1 MNGHTIIPLLQ
12 ACAGCFS
19 NLFSNLLFEPRFKL
33 LSIFI
38 LSLMPRH

>member
-12 ACAGCFS
+12 ACAGYR
-19 NLFSNLLFEPRFKL
+19 SNLLFKRLFKF

-38 LSLMPRH
+38 LSLIPRH